1 MVISIRS
8 ISLLL
13 AVLILDPK
21 CLEVVG
27 GMDSVK
33 NDNFSGNCFCGL
45 GLPCGQD
52 NVMFTNTIQQMYA
65 HLININFQPDFYIS
79 AVSGPEVYSI
89 VSYCMCGCLNL
100 GYLCTC
106 SCIIHH

>member
-1 MVISIRS
+1 MF
-8 ISLLL
+8 
-13 AVLILDPK
+13 ILDPK

-52 NVMFTNTIQQMYA
+52 MFMNMIPT
-65 HLININFQPDFYIS
+65 D
-79 AVSGPEVYSI
+79 V
-89 VSYCMCGCLNL
+89 
-100 GYLCTC
+100 C
-106 SCIIHH
+106 SSD